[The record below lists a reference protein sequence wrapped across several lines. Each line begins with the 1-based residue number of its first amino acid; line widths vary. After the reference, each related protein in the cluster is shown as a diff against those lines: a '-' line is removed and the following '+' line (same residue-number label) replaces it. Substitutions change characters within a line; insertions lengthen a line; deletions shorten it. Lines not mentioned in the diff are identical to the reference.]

1 MFTYQI
7 ITLFPERYEAYFST
21 GIPRRAVEKKIIN
34 YKLIS
39 LLDFAIVKNKK
50 KKIDDKPYGGG
61 AGMILRIEPIYNA
74 LNSLEEKF
82 PVIAMT
88 PSGIP
93 MNQRL
98 LKDIYKKIQEKHISG
113 FTFISGYYEGMD
125 QRILDHLVDIEIS
138 IGDFILNSG
147 DIPILCFIDALSRFF
162 PDYIHKEIC
171 LKDESFEEVFVHD
184 DGNEDFLI
192 EYPQYTKPRKF
203 KDWEVP
209 EILLK
214 GNHKLIEKWRHEKS
228 LEKTKK
234 RKNLLEF

>member
-7 ITLFPERYEAYFST
+7 ITLFPERFEAYFST
-21 GIPRRAVEKKIIN
+21 GIPKRAVEKKIIN
-34 YKLIS
+34 YKLVQ

-61 AGMILRIEPIYNA
+61 VGMILRIEPIYNA
-74 LNSLEEKF
+74 LSSLEQKY

-88 PSGIP
+88 PSGIT
-93 MNQRL
+93 MNQKFLRAL
-98 LKDIYKKIQEKHISG
+98 FKKTQEKQISG

-125 QRILDHLVDIEIS
+125 QRILDHLVDLEIS
-138 IGDFILNSG
+138 IGDYILNSG
-147 DIPILCFIDALSRFF
+147 DIPILCFIDAFSRFL
-162 PDYIHKEIC
+162 PDYIHKEMS
-171 LKDESFEEVFVHD
+171 LKHESFEETVIHD
-184 DGNEDFLI
+184 DGKEDFLI

-214 GNHKLIEKWRHEKS
+214 GNHKLIEKWRLEKS

-234 RKNLLEF
+234 RRNLLDI